1 VLYFLLRNNVH
12 HCLKNKTRTSLIAF
26 CSSFTGEVAEGVW
39 SIDGATGKFRSSAE
53 GNYWK
58 VAFNE
63 GVDILEHIFKI
74 NYLEAMPEE
83 YTEYAT
89 RYDLTFLSP
98 GCYQI
103 RCKVSKF
110 RVYS

>member
-1 VLYFLLRNNVH
+1 MDD
-12 HCLKNKTRTSLIAF
+12 A
-26 CSSFTGEVAEGVW
+26 A
-39 SIDGATGKFRSSAE
+39 GKFRSSAE

-63 GVDILEHIFKI
+63 GVGVLEDIFKK
-74 NYLEAMPEE
+74 NYRPKMSKE

-103 RCKVSKF
+103 RCKVS
-110 RVYS
+110 